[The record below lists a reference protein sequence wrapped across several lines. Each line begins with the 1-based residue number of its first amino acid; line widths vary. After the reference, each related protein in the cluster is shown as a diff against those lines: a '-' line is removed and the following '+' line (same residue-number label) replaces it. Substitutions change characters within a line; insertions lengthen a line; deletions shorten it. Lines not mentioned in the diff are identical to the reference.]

1 MNKVLKTDEV
11 DKIKEDPDDKKEEN
25 NVSLDESMNKYDSDE
40 ESYKKLDEEEDY
52 KDEQEPEGNNINK
65 NTLNDEED
73 LDIGSVISKIKDF
86 DNNVFKYEHLAFQDN
101 YIIDEIKSF
110 NAQKNYKMNSLQE
123 LFLKVLQQFS
133 FEEFNQCLFYSEVF
147 IYLLKKTFFMLKN
160 TGPNDELINIFNII
174 QRFAAQ
180 IISKNNKYLNMKNK
194 LSISEEDI
202 NSLCSITLQQIDF
215 VIELYYI
222 FITIRYL
229 PQPDEFIDNSLE
241 YLIKLY
247 NLKNGTNKNLNEI
260 DIVYIKK
267 YIETIHQSIKN
278 RKKLQICLSLE
289 QYKNIYTLGFLL
301 LRDHRQLN
309 IYYFIIEMLCDIIEL
324 VDDNHYIDK
333 FLTEY
338 LLCFN
343 CFIEEYNLVQEK
355 FKNYKFSKNIYS
367 SYLNYFGQYKLINSE
382 DISLLSYFLMKV
394 SCYLY
399 LKNINY
405 FTKFI
410 EDILQKIYSHNN
422 QSFLL
427 YILFIFKDFTK
438 MKYDIEF
445 SISINIITHIYL
457 SIASLLSSSDT
468 NLVCKKFLVIVLK
481 FFMNDLLKDLKSL
494 RNSYLCFGK
503 QNDELKN
510 ILHINDTHET
520 NKKKIKN
527 KKNKKKDKKNNNDL
541 DIELEPKPEIKC
553 NCFSCC
559 FSSIDKMKSF
569 KCGKCDI
576 NTNLRLQLID
586 PNKDDDLTICGF
598 CNIND
603 YFKSFSNIFENED
616 KLELVKTND
625 NIFAQ
630 YSKYSKSFKKKENK
644 KKKNDSNDDD
654 EKMDDILTKTE
665 EENLNKDDNN
675 FNKDNELFDKC
686 VFYQEMMYKK
696 VFLFLKLNLL
706 NFIYISNQIQTQE
719 KNENIYLSFKVFL
732 RSLLQE
738 DKLKDKNYISF
749 IENLEQFFK
758 VQKERVFN
766 LHQDINIDEKTIQYF
781 YFFHFYINFLFNGH
795 WKILE
800 ILISDKSQFWQI
812 KYQCMKILEKFIDID
827 KEANIFQNLSVSIV
841 GPLLCDSSLN
851 IREYSFELL
860 FKLYQK
866 KKIKRTDLIYIL
878 YNNINESSFII
889 RKRAIKALS
898 NLVFY
903 EKERDSLKSIILIF
917 LNKIYDNSESD
928 KIKSII
934 YDFFVQLFKNNLS
947 TNNEL
952 LYYFLNIIIEL
963 FSGSEEISG
972 NYSNYLSTQLNLLFE
987 KIYDKINTYDIV
999 IDYLMQ
1005 NYIINKDKSNNSQNN
1020 ENNENLNEEL
1030 SLTQRMEFIH
1040 ALNFVQ
1046 ILTKYYKKS
1055 ISIYIEYFCSLL
1067 EYNGDIVL
1075 HNNRIIQLSCM
1086 IIGNYFEEKKS
1097 GDNDNSNIIEDEDTF
1112 TIKYKT
1118 LCKIENL
1125 LLNIIMNKAPV
1136 ITFSA
1141 LETYFK
1147 MIKNG
1152 VIDVD
1157 KIEKFALMNFTF
1169 LKKLKEDEKK
1179 ILNTQEN
1186 IISKSL
1192 TIFSYI
1198 IYSLN
1203 DSEILNTFKDIYQTI
1218 DIIKEVIFDLFSFY
1232 YLFRYNIPLQ
1242 KTKRITEQNIY
1253 LINLANSLSTKAFQS
1268 FTYFWVR
1275 FPYYLLKSDKIIQT
1289 TFDNLENADEKI
1301 IVLQSFNRLFKDMS
1315 IKCEESRINK
1325 DNSFDFGIVHLFFEN
1340 FIEKINLF
1348 LVEENCDIVRLEA
1361 IHLIKLIIDLGNL
1374 NVHKIIPY
1382 AFASLFDC
1390 INEIRCVAVEII
1402 QKGFSISKDKSL
1414 NALGEGLKQA
1424 FNFQKKKYGSSK
1436 LINSFVKIIDP
1447 ETKEYKSSNE
1457 NIFELLFYKINKNKI
1472 KFQKKIL
1479 EKYLS
1484 CIQEISNMENSLN
1497 ISSSSNAELKKC
1509 LNSFEY
1515 YEFIAKLIGDFKFQ
1529 NSDEVYLVYDKLYM
1543 EYENNICVFKAKF
1556 KQYKEDESVQKMDMK
1571 LINNYLKSG
1580 LYLFLLRFLFIK
1592 YQIFSEDQLNDINNE
1607 GWKKFLE
1614 KNINIDN
1621 KKIKLPK
1628 KLESRISKFK
1638 FIEFYSNFEILNIQL
1653 FDNQLKSYNKFNKE
1667 NKTNINICLGRM
1679 KSFSNLDINKFIGL
1693 YNGKKR
1699 SLADLSFKILFDD
1712 NNKGVEKLK
1721 RKTMFSTDIK
1731 VRNRISMNDNNES
1744 SENKNNDKV
1753 KEEEKEEKEE
1763 SKKKKRNVKKKVKIP
1778 KSEVKKAKK
1787 KVKHRKSVV
1796 VIEEKDEMDD

>member
-1 MNKVLKTDEV
+1 M
-11 DKIKEDPDDKKEEN
+11 
-25 NVSLDESMNKYDSDE
+25 
-40 ESYKKLDEEEDY
+40 
-52 KDEQEPEGNNINK
+52 
-65 NTLNDEED
+65 
-73 LDIGSVISKIKDF
+73 
-86 DNNVFKYEHLAFQDN
+86 
-101 YIIDEIKSF
+101 
-110 NAQKNYKMNSLQE
+110 
-123 LFLKVLQQFS
+123 
-133 FEEFNQCLFYSEVF
+133 
-147 IYLLKKTFFMLKN
+147 
-160 TGPNDELINIFNII
+160 
-174 QRFAAQ
+174 
-180 IISKNNKYLNMKNK
+180 
-194 LSISEEDI
+194 
-202 NSLCSITLQQIDF
+202 
-215 VIELYYI
+215 
-222 FITIRYL
+222 
-229 PQPDEFIDNSLE
+229 
-241 YLIKLY
+241 
-247 NLKNGTNKNLNEI
+247 
-260 DIVYIKK
+260 
-267 YIETIHQSIKN
+267 
-278 RKKLQICLSLE
+278 
-289 QYKNIYTLGFLL
+289 
-301 LRDHRQLN
+301 
-309 IYYFIIEMLCDIIEL
+309 
-324 VDDNHYIDK
+324 
-333 FLTEY
+333 
-338 LLCFN
+338 
-343 CFIEEYNLVQEK
+343 
-355 FKNYKFSKNIYS
+355 
-367 SYLNYFGQYKLINSE
+367 
-382 DISLLSYFLMKV
+382 
-394 SCYLY
+394 
-399 LKNINY
+399 
-405 FTKFI
+405 
-410 EDILQKIYSHNN
+410 
-422 QSFLL
+422 
-427 YILFIFKDFTK
+427 
-438 MKYDIEF
+438 
-445 SISINIITHIYL
+445 
-457 SIASLLSSSDT
+457 
-468 NLVCKKFLVIVLK
+468 
-481 FFMNDLLKDLKSL
+481 
-494 RNSYLCFGK
+494 
-503 QNDELKN
+503 
-510 ILHINDTHET
+510 
-520 NKKKIKN
+520 
-527 KKNKKKDKKNNNDL
+527 
-541 DIELEPKPEIKC
+541 
-553 NCFSCC
+553 
-559 FSSIDKMKSF
+559 
-569 KCGKCDI
+569 
-576 NTNLRLQLID
+576 
-586 PNKDDDLTICGF
+586 
-598 CNIND
+598 
-603 YFKSFSNIFENED
+603 
-616 KLELVKTND
+616 
-625 NIFAQ
+625 
-630 YSKYSKSFKKKENK
+630 
-644 KKKNDSNDDD
+644 
-654 EKMDDILTKTE
+654 
-665 EENLNKDDNN
+665 
-675 FNKDNELFDKC
+675 
-686 VFYQEMMYKK
+686 
-696 VFLFLKLNLL
+696 
-706 NFIYISNQIQTQE
+706 
-719 KNENIYLSFKVFL
+719 
-732 RSLLQE
+732 
-738 DKLKDKNYISF
+738 
-749 IENLEQFFK
+749 
-758 VQKERVFN
+758 FN

-800 ILISDKSQFWQI
+800 ILISEKSQHWQI

-866 KKIKRTDLIYIL
+866 KKIQRTDLIYIL

-1030 SLTQRMEFIH
+1030 SLTQRMEFIQ

-1075 HNNRIIQLSCM
+1075 HNNRISCM

-1382 AFASLFDC
+1382 
-1390 INEIRCVAVEII
+1390 IER
-1402 QKGFSISKDKSL
+1402 KDIECFRRRIKT
-1414 NALGEGLKQA
+1414 
-1424 FNFQKKKYGSSK
+1424 
-1436 LINSFVKIIDP
+1436 SF
-1447 ETKEYKSSNE
+1447 
-1457 NIFELLFYKINKNKI
+1457 
-1472 KFQKKIL
+1472 
-1479 EKYLS
+1479 
-1484 CIQEISNMENSLN
+1484 
-1497 ISSSSNAELKKC
+1497 
-1509 LNSFEY
+1509 
-1515 YEFIAKLIGDFKFQ
+1515 
-1529 NSDEVYLVYDKLYM
+1529 
-1543 EYENNICVFKAKF
+1543 
-1556 KQYKEDESVQKMDMK
+1556 
-1571 LINNYLKSG
+1571 
-1580 LYLFLLRFLFIK
+1580 
-1592 YQIFSEDQLNDINNE
+1592 
-1607 GWKKFLE
+1607 
-1614 KNINIDN
+1614 
-1621 KKIKLPK
+1621 
-1628 KLESRISKFK
+1628 
-1638 FIEFYSNFEILNIQL
+1638 
-1653 FDNQLKSYNKFNKE
+1653 
-1667 NKTNINICLGRM
+1667 
-1679 KSFSNLDINKFIGL
+1679 
-1693 YNGKKR
+1693 
-1699 SLADLSFKILFDD
+1699 
-1712 NNKGVEKLK
+1712 
-1721 RKTMFSTDIK
+1721 
-1731 VRNRISMNDNNES
+1731 
-1744 SENKNNDKV
+1744 
-1753 KEEEKEEKEE
+1753 
-1763 SKKKKRNVKKKVKIP
+1763 
-1778 KSEVKKAKK
+1778 
-1787 KVKHRKSVV
+1787 
-1796 VIEEKDEMDD
+1796 